1 MAGKNQ
7 NTGTTS
13 NTIGK
18 LQPQALDLEESVL
31 GALMIEKD
39 AINVVIDSLRPESF
53 YKPAHQEI
61 YRAIFDLFA
70 NSQPIDFKM
79 VVQQLRK
86 NGKIELVGGANYV
99 MQLTSGVQSS
109 ANIETHAKVITEQAM
124 KRELVNV
131 ASELQRD
138 AFDEGKDIF
147 DLLDQTEQKL
157 FQISETNIRKQY
169 SPMSTLVSQALKEL
183 EERRQL
189 KDGLTGVPTGFS
201 DLDRITGGFQK
212 SDLIILAARPAMG
225 KCLALGTII
234 VMWDGTLKKVEDIV
248 VGDLLMGDDSTP
260 RKVLSLA
267 RGREMMYW
275 VRQNKGVDYR
285 VNESHI
291 LSLKRSRTEYKYK
304 NGDILDIELKEFL
317 QKSKKFKSNYKG
329 YRVAVEFEEK
339 ITTIEPYFLGL
350 WLGNGTSKNV
360 RIATQ
365 DFEIVNYLKDYA
377 EKLNLKLTSY
387 LKEGKCPMY
396 GITNGK
402 KGGNHFSLQD
412 ELRKLDLLGNKH
424 IPHHYLVNN
433 TQKRLELL
441 AGLVDSDGHYL
452 KDSNG
457 YEITFKN
464 KHLAQQ
470 LKFLVDSL
478 GFRASLIPK
487 KASIKSINYE
497 SEVYRV
503 HFFGDVDKIPVKISR
518 KKALPWRDTHRTWL
532 QTGFKIEKD
541 VVDDYYGFVIDGN
554 HRFLLEDMTVVHN
567 TAFALSVL
575 RNAAVDFGKPC
586 AFFSLEM
593 SEIQLVNRLLS
604 GEADIESEKIRR
616 GRMEEWEWA
625 KLHEKTQKLKESPIF
640 IDDTPAISLLE
651 LRAKCRRLKAQHD
664 IQMIVV
670 DYLQLMTGSTGKNTM
685 GNREQEIST
694 ISRGLKMIAKELN
707 VPVIALAQ
715 LSRAVETRGGEK
727 KPQLSDLRESGSLEQ
742 DADIVVFLYR
752 PEYYGFASDAE
763 GNPTKDIGEVIIAK
777 HRNGSLDTVKLKF
790 IGRYTR
796 FENLE
801 GANFV
806 PRTNNTPSTTQP
818 VFESKINKTQNTIQ
832 SNNNPTQDMNGFN
845 NTLPKLDDDPPF

>member
-7 NTGTTS
+7 NSGIS
-13 NTIGK
+13 NVIGK

-39 AINVVIDSLRPESF
+39 ALNLVIDTLRPESF

-70 NSQPIDFKM
+70 SSQPIDFKM

-86 NGKIELVGGANYV
+86 NGKIDLVGGANYV

-109 ANIETHAKVITEQAM
+109 ANIEAHARIITEQAI
-124 KRELVNV
+124 KRELIQIS
-131 ASELQRD
+131 SEIHKDSL
-138 AFDEGKDIF
+138 DEGKDIF

-157 FQISETNIRKQY
+157 FQVSESNIRKQY
-169 SPMSTLVSQALKEL
+169 STMGNLVSQALKEL
-183 EERRQL
+183 EDRRQL

-225 KCLALGTII
+225 KCHALGTII

-248 VGDLLMGDDSTP
+248 VGDVLMGDDSTP

-291 LSLKRSRTEYKYK
+291 LSLKRSRTEYKHK

-339 ITTIEPYFLGL
+339 TTTIEPYFLGL
-350 WLGNGTSKNV
+350 WLGAGNSNSAQITNTDEEVKNYLYEYGDRLKIPV
-360 RIATQ
+360 SVSILNNNPKHTRYKLHK
-365 DFEIVNYLKDYA
+365 DYDNDWSFLEFEINR
-377 EKLNLKLTSY
+377 LNLR
-387 LKEGKCPMY
+387 
-396 GITNGK
+396 N
-402 KGGNHFSLQD
+402 
-412 ELRKLDLLGNKH
+412 NKH

-452 KDSNG
+452 KGSNG

-487 KASIKSINYE
+487 KATIKSINYE
-497 SEVYRV
+497 TEVYRV
-503 HFFGDVDKIPVKISR
+503 RFFGDVDKIPARIPR

-541 VVDDYYGFVIDGN
+541 IIDDYYGFVIDGN

-567 TAFALSVL
+567 TAFSLSLL

-604 GEADIESEKIRR
+604 GEAEVESDKIRR
-616 GRMEEWEWA
+616 GRMEEWEWL
-625 KLHEKTQKLKESPIF
+625 KIHEKTQKLRESPIF

-664 IQMIVV
+664 IQLIVV
-670 DYLQLMTGSTGKNTM
+670 DYLQLMTASTGKNTM

-742 DADIVVFLYR
+742 DADIVIFLYR
-752 PEYYGFASDAE
+752 PEYYGFATDAE
-763 GNPTKDIGEVIIAK
+763 GNATKDVGEVIIAK

-790 IGRYTR
+790 IGRYTK

-801 GANFV
+801 GANFM
-806 PRTNNTPSTTQP
+806 PRTNNTQATTQP
-818 VFESKINKTQNTIQ
+818 IFNSKINNTTPTTQQ
-832 SNNNPTQDMNGFN
+832 NPNTQDMNGFQN
-845 NTLPKLDDDPPF
+845 NTPRLDDEPPF